1 MDKYKV
7 VLVDDE
13 PLMCEELASFL
24 AEFEEVEVVG
34 ICYTDI
40 EALACIGQ
48 QAPDIVFLDI
58 QMPGQGGMQL
68 AQKLTKFAKPP
79 VIIFATAYDSFALA
93 AFEVNAVDY
102 LLKPFNES
110 DLERALTKAKRFLAG
125 RIAKL
130 SPAKGDDGNEVYP
143 QKFSAERNGK
153 LDIIDRDEI
162 QMVYA
167 QDRLVY
173 IQTTGGRTY
182 TSKFTLH
189 EFELKLDTTKFLRCH
204 RNYIVNV
211 DCIEQLAPWFN
222 RGYLLT
228 LQGTKKEQVPVSRN
242 FVKELRRFIQF

>member
-24 AEFEEVEVVG
+24 AEFEEIEVVG
-34 ICYTDI
+34 VCHTDI
-40 EALACIGQ
+40 EALTCIGQ

-68 AQKLTKFAKPP
+68 AQKLAKFARPP
-79 VIIFATAYDSFALA
+79 VIIFATAYDNFALA

-125 RIAKL
+125 RTGKP
-130 SPAKGDDGNEVYP
+130 SDSKDDNENEAYP

-153 LDIIDRDEI
+153 LDIINPDEI
-162 QMVYA
+162 QMVN
-167 QDRLVY
+167 
-173 IQTTGGRTY
+173 TGI
-182 TSKFTLH
+182 K
-189 EFELKLDTTKFLRCH
+189 
-204 RNYIVNV
+204 
-211 DCIEQLAPWFN
+211 
-222 RGYLLT
+222 
-228 LQGTKKEQVPVSRN
+228 
-242 FVKELRRFIQF
+242 